1 MDSEGLPAQEDVTK
15 GEGGDY
21 KDLLYAVMTCN
32 RDVKLSMEAT
42 KKLFPPIREQYA
54 TLKKHGVVMDDDRM
68 KELDTAPSKW
78 DEIIRT
84 SYDVKEQILPLQQM
98 EVGSIRKEIDAFSLS
113 VQGWKKEVQVIRYI
127 IHLFR
132 HVIGWVDADLCK

>member
-1 MDSEGLPAQEDVTK
+1 MNGPLWLHYGENMDKSPVDEPENN
-15 GEGGDY
+15 E
-21 KDLLYAVMTCN
+21 LLYAVMTCN

-98 EVGSIRKEIDAFSLS
+98 EVGKIRKQIDEFTLS
-113 VQGWKKEVQVIRYI
+113 VQG
-127 IHLFR
+127 
-132 HVIGWVDADLCK
+132 